1 MKEDR
6 MRNSSITLAVLI
18 SLMMPGALFRQT
30 DDVSHD
36 LKLAM
41 LQLTDV
47 SIRSDVQGLKDVQS
61 RFEKLIKQKQAAAT
75 AYYGHVFNAGLRQH
89 VSAAVAV

>member
-1 MKEDR
+1 
-6 MRNSSITLAVLI
+6 
-18 SLMMPGALFRQT
+18 
-30 DDVSHD
+30 
-36 LKLAM
+36 M

-75 AYYGHVFNAGLRQH
+75 ACYGHEFNAGLRQH